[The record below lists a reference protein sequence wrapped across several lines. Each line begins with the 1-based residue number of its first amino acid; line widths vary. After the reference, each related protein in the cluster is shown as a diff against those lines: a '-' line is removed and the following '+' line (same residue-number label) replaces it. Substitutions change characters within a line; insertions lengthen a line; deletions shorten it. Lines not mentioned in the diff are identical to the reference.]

1 MHYHVMEDSV
11 GNFRRPKGISWT
23 AGR

>member
-1 MHYHVMEDSV
+1 MEDSV